1 MMQLPGLPYLA
12 ANQQIPISTCADTT
26 MFAICS
32 TILTSR
38 CTNHIQTSAGS
49 PRSSR
54 RGCGAC
60 FGLVCRCA
68 FHRQSTWMHNFGHM
82 AGGVA
87 MLCRSFGHAVT
98 VPMKR
103 RYPQTDCKGI
113 GGKEI
118 SWEGDNARLVSDKN
132 PAEVHHRPQAYARR
146 CICMQAQGVARS
158 LNASGCHCEGPSG
171 CHCEGPCASCLIMPG
186 RFHAWMVVS

>member
-1 MMQLPGLPYLA
+1 MAVVPALA
-12 ANQQIPISTCADTT
+12 WSVVVP
-26 MFAICS
+26 
-32 TILTSR
+32 LTV
-38 CTNHIQTSAGS
+38 S
-49 PRSSR
+49 P
-54 RGCGAC
+54 
-60 FGLVCRCA
+60 
-68 FHRQSTWMHNFGHM
+68 TWMHNFGHM

-103 RYPQTDCKGI
+103 RYPQTDCKGV

-158 LNASGCHCEGPSG
+158 LMDATVKAHLD
-171 CHCEGPCASCLIMPG
+171 AIVKA
-186 RFHAWMVVS
+186 RVRYV